1 VAAKQLRF
9 AGHPFQVLLAD
20 EDYLK
25 WLTTLSNA
33 FLADLQS
40 RYPVFM
46 AALSEALDKIAAP
59 KSAPVKQ
66 TTNLVALKRQAKKA
80 TVRKA
85 SVESPGKVAA
95 KPARSNQTTTHPA
108 SAETATEPTYLE
120 RIRACQLDQA
130 ELHRPSQ
137 SYLIPGF
144 VAPSRIERL
153 RRVA

>member
-1 VAAKQLRF
+1 MAAKQLRF

-59 KSAPVKQ
+59 KSAPVNHESCGSQ
-66 TTNLVALKRQAKKA
+66 T
-80 TVRKA
+80 
-85 SVESPGKVAA
+85 SGKEGYRE
-95 KPARSNQTTTHPA
+95 KG
-108 SAETATEPTYLE
+108 E
-120 RIRACQLDQA
+120 R
-130 ELHRPSQ
+130 
-137 SYLIPGF
+137 
-144 VAPSRIERL
+144 
-153 RRVA
+153 